1 LQEKAFGP
9 AKISV
14 LSQIGQGSDRADT
27 VFTRN
32 DAVELLSSLL
42 RCQMV
47 QVRYNGEALWD
58 RIEKA
63 VDSVKDRLRRVCEAL
78 DRAQISYAVIGG
90 NAVQYWVAQVD
101 RSVVRNTQD
110 VDILL
115 NRSDLPRA
123 TQMLE
128 AAGFI
133 FRHAAHITMFLDGP
147 NAGARDAVHVIFAGE
162 KVRKADAYAAPEIND
177 ATLIES
183 DRTIPLKSLVTMKL
197 TSFRRKDQ
205 VHLLDMISIGLI
217 DATWCSQFPEE
228 LSQRLQQLLDDPDG

>member
-1 LQEKAFGP
+1 
-9 AKISV
+9 
-14 LSQIGQGSDRADT
+14 
-27 VFTRN
+27 
-32 DAVELLSSLL
+32 
-42 RCQMV
+42 MV
-47 QVRYNGEALWD
+47 QVKYNGEVLWE

-63 VDSVKDRLRRVCEAL
+63 VDRVNDRLRRVYEAL
-78 DRAQISYAVIGG
+78 VRSGIPYAVAGD

-123 TQMLE
+123 TQSLE

-133 FRHAAHITMFLDGP
+133 YRHAAHITMFLDGP
-147 NAGARDAVHVIFAGE
+147 DAGIRDAVHVIFAGE
-162 KVRKADAYAAPEIND
+162 KVRQADAFAAPELDD
-177 ATLIES
+177 AKLVES
-183 DRTIPLKSLVTMKL
+183 GQTIPLRSLVMMKL
-197 TSFRRKDQ
+197 TSLRRKGQ

-217 DATWCSQFPEE
+217 DESWCHQLPNE